1 MQLRNIEQRTNKMK
15 EQITSIISFLINKE
29 VFAFDTLKVRN
40 ILEFDKVTW
49 VPNTKNYLI
58 GVINL
63 HGNIIPIAD
72 LRMMMGMENIEN
84 GQDTAVI
91 VVSEDD
97 KTDSLIGFV
106 VDGVKEV
113 FDLDVS
119 ELKESVINGNTGL
132 IHTFTGNILK
142 DDEFIHIIE
151 LSEVVQE
158 IEK

>member
-1 MQLRNIEQRTNKMK
+1 MK
-15 EQITSIISFLINKE
+15 EQMSSIISFFINKE

-49 VPNTKNYLI
+49 VPNTKDYLL

-72 LRMMMGMENIEN
+72 LRLMMGVSNIEN
-84 GQDTAVI
+84 SQDTAII
-91 VVSEDD
+91 VVSNDD
-97 KTDSLIGFV
+97 KKESLIGLI

-113 FDLDVS
+113 FDVEDS
-119 ELKESVINGNTGL
+119 EFNESVINGNTGL
-132 IHTFTGNILK
+132 VHSFTGSIRKN
-142 DDEFIHIIE
+142 DDFIHIID
-151 LSEVVQE
+151 LDEVVLE

>member
-1 MQLRNIEQRTNKMK
+1 M
-15 EQITSIISFLINKE
+15 TSIISFLINGE

-49 VPNTKNYLI
+49 VPNTKDYLL

-72 LRMMMGMENIEN
+72 LRIMMGSQAIEN
-84 GQDTAVI
+84 SQDTAVI

-97 KTDSLIGFV
+97 KNDSLIGLV

-113 FDLDVS
+113 FDLD
-119 ELKESVINGNTGL
+119 EADIKESVMNGNTGL
-132 IHTFTGNILK
+132 VHSFAGSIYKN
-142 DDEFIHIIE
+142 DEFIHIID
-151 LSEVVQE
+151 LVEVVQE
-158 IEK
+158 IEN

>member
-1 MQLRNIEQRTNKMK
+1 M
-15 EQITSIISFLINKE
+15 TSIISFLINGE

-49 VPNTKNYLI
+49 VPNTKDYLL

-72 LRMMMGMENIEN
+72 LRMMMGTENIEN
-84 GQDTAVI
+84 SQDTAVI
-91 VVSEDD
+91 VVSDDD
-97 KTDSLIGFV
+97 KTDSLIGLV

-113 FDLDVS
+113 FDLDVA

-132 IHTFTGNILK
+132 VHTFAGSIYKN
-142 DDEFIHIIE
+142 DEFIHIID
-151 LSEVVQE
+151 LVEVVQE
-158 IEK
+158 IEN

>member
-1 MQLRNIEQRTNKMK
+1 MK
-15 EQITSIISFLINKE
+15 EQMTSIISFLINKE
-29 VFAFDTLKVRN
+29 IFAFDTLKVRN
-40 ILEFDKVTW
+40 ILELDKVTW
-49 VPNTKNYLI
+49 IPNTKEYIL

-63 HGNIIPIAD
+63 HGNIIPITD
-72 LRMMMGMENIEN
+72 LRMMMGVENIEN
-84 GQDTAVI
+84 AQDTAVI

-113 FDLDVS
+113 FDINEG

-132 IHTFTGNILK
+132 IHSFAGSIRKN
-142 DDEFIHIIE
+142 DEFIHIID
-151 LSEVVQE
+151 LVEVVQE

>member
-1 MQLRNIEQRTNKMK
+1 MK
-15 EQITSIISFLINKE
+15 EQMSSIISFFINKE

-49 VPNTKNYLI
+49 VPNTKEYLL

-72 LRMMMGMENIEN
+72 LRMMMGVENIEN
-84 GQDTAVI
+84 AQDTAVI
-91 VVSEDD
+91 VVSDDD
-97 KTDSLIGFV
+97 KNESLIGLV

-113 FDLDVS
+113 FDVEGD
-119 ELKESVINGNTGL
+119 EIKESVINGNTGL
-132 IHTFTGNILK
+132 VHSFTGSIHRN
-142 DDEFIHIIE
+142 DEFIHIIE
-151 LSEVVQE
+151 LGELVQE

>member
-1 MQLRNIEQRTNKMK
+1 MMK
-15 EQITSIISFLINKE
+15 EQMTSIISFLINKE

-49 VPNTKNYLI
+49 VPNTKDYLI

-91 VVSEDD
+91 VVSDDD

-113 FDLDVS
+113 FDLDES

-132 IHTFTGNILK
+132 VHSFTGSIHKNE
-142 DDEFIHIIE
+142 EFIHIIE

>member
-1 MQLRNIEQRTNKMK
+1 MK
-15 EQITSIISFLINKE
+15 EQMTSIISFLINKE

-49 VPNTKNYLI
+49 VPNTKDYLI

-72 LRMMMGMENIEN
+72 LRMMMGVENVEN

-97 KTDSLIGFV
+97 KTDSLLGFV

-113 FDLDVS
+113 FDLDES

-132 IHTFTGNILK
+132 VHSFTGSLHKN
-142 DDEFIHIIE
+142 DEFIHIIE

>member
-1 MQLRNIEQRTNKMK
+1 MK
-15 EQITSIISFLINKE
+15 EQMSSIISFFINKE

-49 VPNTKNYLI
+49 VPNAKDYLL

-72 LRMMMGMENIEN
+72 LRLMMGIENIEN
-84 GQDTAVI
+84 SQDTAII
-91 VVSEDD
+91 VVSNDD
-97 KTDSLIGFV
+97 KKESLIGLI

-113 FDLDVS
+113 FDINDT

-132 IHTFTGNILK
+132 VHSFTGSIYKN
-142 DDEFIHIIE
+142 DEFIHIIDLDE
-151 LSEVVQE
+151 IVLE

>member
-1 MQLRNIEQRTNKMK
+1 MK
-15 EQITSIISFLINKE
+15 EQMTSIISFFINTE

-49 VPNTKNYLI
+49 VPNTKDYLL

-72 LRMMMGMENIEN
+72 LRLMMGVENVEN
-84 GQDTAVI
+84 SQDTAVI
-91 VVSEDD
+91 VVSHDD
-97 KTDSLIGFV
+97 KNESLIGLI

-113 FDLDVS
+113 FDLNEK
-119 ELKESVINGNTGL
+119 ELKESVINGSTGL
-132 IHTFTGNILK
+132 VHSFTGSINNNG
-142 DDEFIHIIE
+142 EFVHIID
-151 LSEVVQE
+151 LDEVVLE

>member
-1 MQLRNIEQRTNKMK
+1 MK
-15 EQITSIISFLINKE
+15 EQMSSIISFFINKE

-49 VPNTKNYLI
+49 VPNVKEYIL

-72 LRMMMGMENIEN
+72 LRMMMGIENIEN

-91 VVSEDD
+91 VVSDDD
-97 KTDSLIGFV
+97 KNESLIGFV

-113 FDLDVS
+113 FDLDES
-119 ELKESVINGNTGL
+119 ETEIKESVINGNTGL
-132 IHTFTGNILK
+132 VHSFSGSIHKN
-142 DDEFIHIIE
+142 DEFIHIID
-151 LSEVVQE
+151 LVEVVQE

>member
-1 MQLRNIEQRTNKMK
+1 MK
-15 EQITSIISFLINKE
+15 EQMSSIISFFINKE

-49 VPNTKNYLI
+49 VPNAKDYLL

-72 LRMMMGMENIEN
+72 LRLMMGIENIEN
-84 GQDTAVI
+84 SQDTAII
-91 VVSEDD
+91 VVSNDD
-97 KTDSLIGFV
+97 KKESLIGLI

-113 FDLDVS
+113 FDINDA

-132 IHTFTGNILK
+132 VHSFTGSIYKN
-142 DDEFIHIIE
+142 DEFIHIIDLDE
-151 LSEVVQE
+151 IVLE

>member
-1 MQLRNIEQRTNKMK
+1 MK
-15 EQITSIISFLINKE
+15 EMTSIISFLINGE

-49 VPNTKNYLI
+49 VPNTKDYLL

-72 LRMMMGMENIEN
+72 LRTMMGTKNVENS
-84 GQDTAVI
+84 QDTAII
-91 VVSEDD
+91 VVSDDD
-97 KTDSLIGFV
+97 KTDSLIGLV

-113 FDLDVS
+113 FDLDAS

-132 IHTFTGNILK
+132 VHTFVGSIHKN
-142 DDEFIHIIE
+142 DEFIHIID
-151 LSEVVQE
+151 LVEVVQE